1 MFKYF
6 QTLPLTFYSLDEY
19 QTGKIVP
26 NIFVRSKFLSNVITN
41 TSLFDL
47 HDIKD
52 GDTPEITANRFY
64 GDPGLYWIILQSND
78 ISDPRFG
85 WPLDQFN
92 LKKFAEGKYTNINGT
107 HHYEDSGGN
116 VINASVILATT
127 TFDPAK
133 NFSGFPNNTVVTNN
147 TNAGTGFITSKTN
160 TNAVTIV
167 TTNGGFVAGD
177 QVLSVANSLPE
188 VTLTSISVVSGLSAA
203 NNLVFTAA
211 TPITNFIF
219 EDRENEKR
227 RNIKI
232 IKKELVPD
240 IVSEFE
246 EIVSK

>member
-26 NIFVRSKFLSNVITN
+26 NIFVRSKFLSNVVSN

-47 HDIKD
+47 YDIKD
-52 GDTPEITANRFY
+52 GDTPEITANKFY
-64 GDPGLYWIILQSND
+64 GDSGLYWIILQSND
-78 ISDPRFG
+78 ISDPRFE

-107 HHYEDSGGN
+107 HHYEDSRGN

-127 TFDPAK
+127 STDPVT
-133 NFSGFPNNTVVTNN
+133 NFTGFPNNTVVTNN
-147 TNAGTGFITSKTN
+147 TNVGTGFITSKTN

-177 QVLSVANSLPE
+177 QVLSAANSLATT
-188 VTLTSISVVSGLSAA
+188 TLTSISVVSGLSAA
-203 NNLVFTAA
+203 NNSISTAA
-211 TPITNFIF
+211 TPITNLIF

-232 IKKELVPD
+232 IKKDLVPD
-240 IVSEFE
+240 IISELE
-246 EIVSK
+246 EIVNK